1 MRVAEIM
8 TRQLKTI
15 APGDTAEEAWTLMRL
30 HQIHH
35 LVVVEDGQVV
45 GVLSDRDV
53 GGRRGTSLRKN
64 RTVAELMI
72 AHPVTT
78 EPTATIRQAANIMRG
93 RSIGCLVVTKAARPV
108 GIVTTS
114 DLLELVGRG
123 IDRGAA
129 TSTRRILSH
138 RVPHR
143 KTNAAFG
150 VW

>member
-1 MRVAEIM
+1 MRVGDIM

-30 HQIHH
+30 HQVHH
-35 LVVVEDGQVV
+35 LVVVEDGHVV

-53 GGRRGTSLRKN
+53 GGRRGTSLRRN
-64 RTVAELMI
+64 HTVAELMA

-78 EPTATIRQAANIMRG
+78 EPTVTIRRAANIMRG

-123 IDRGAA
+123 LDRGAD
-129 TSTRRILSH
+129 TSTRRPLSH

-143 KTNAAFG
+143 KTNEAFG